1 MEKHMALDKDLIDKL
16 LEGYQT
22 PEDLVGKNGLLKQ
35 LTKALIERA
44 LNAELTHHL
53 GYAKNDPDGHGRDSG
68 NARNGTSRKKLKG
81 DFGQIDIEVPRD
93 REAEFEPQIVGKH
106 QRRFDGFDDKILSM
120 YARGMS
126 TREIQG
132 HLKEIYGVEISPS
145 LISEVTD
152 AVVEEVQ
159 QWQSRPLEALYPII
173 YLDALYVKMRHEGR
187 VENRAVYVAVGIKL
201 NGLKDVLGLW
211 TGNAE
216 GAKFWLTILTEL
228 KNRGMKDV
236 FIACVDGLTGFPEAI
251 ETVFPM
257 TIVQLCIVHMVR
269 NSLNYVNWKER
280 KFVAADLRTVYTA
293 PTAEA
298 AQQELRRFGEK
309 WDKKYGSIRSLWERH
324 WERIIP
330 FFAFTPEIRKVMY
343 TTNAI
348 ESLNMSLRKIIKTRG
363 SFPSEQAALKL
374 LYMALKNVVA
384 KWQRNGVKGWYE
396 ALNQFTLLWGDRIRA
411 VVRT

>member
-1 MEKHMALDKDLIDKL
+1 MALDKALIDKL
-16 LEGYQT
+16 LEGYQK
-22 PEDLVGKNGLLKQ
+22 PEDLMGENGLLKQ
-35 LTKALIERA
+35 LTKALVERA

-53 GYAKNDPDGHGRDSG
+53 GYAKNDPDGLGRDSG

-81 DFGQIDIEVPRD
+81 DFGQIDIEIPRD
-93 REAEFEPQIVGKH
+93 REGEFEPQIVEKH

-132 HLKEIYGVEISPS
+132 HLKEIYRVEISPS

-159 QWQSRPLEALYPII
+159 QWQSLPLEALYPII

-201 NGLKDVLGLW
+201 DGLKDVLGLW
-211 TGNAE
+211 TGNSE

-228 KNRGMKDV
+228 RNRGMKDV

-251 ETVFPM
+251 ETVYPR

-269 NSLNYVNWKER
+269 NSLNHVNWKER
-280 KFVAADLRTVYTA
+280 KFVAADLRAVYSA

-298 AQQELRRFGEK
+298 AQQELNRFGEK
-309 WDKKYGSIRSLWERH
+309 WDKKYGAIRLMWERH
-324 WERIIP
+324 WERVIP
-330 FFAFTPEIRKVMY
+330 FFAFGPEIRKVMY